1 MAKQEYRSL
10 FINLRFAVC
19 FILSV
24 ALLFADLR
32 LKVLSDF
39 RYYIESALYPVML
52 FADSPRSLSS
62 VVSSQFKT
70 RAELIAENERLA
82 SEIFEQRADLL
93 RLHSLEQENAA
104 MRKLLNSPLHETSR
118 RMFAE
123 VVAVDSDPYLQ
134 RVVVNRGSSSG
145 VYHSM
150 PVITDEGLV
159 GQVIEVNYSFSRVL
173 LLTDP
178 SSSVPVVNVRNQ
190 LRALAEGNG
199 VHDELDIANV
209 ARSADVQEGDL
220 LVTSGLGG
228 VFPVGYPVAVVTSVG
243 LSENQSFAEVK
254 AKPLV
259 NFGRLR
265 YVLMYWYDAQAEG
278 HNDEVQVKRPT
289 DGKVLLRQARIKQ
302 LIQSMSSPALQQ
314 EPSAD
319 KQAAA
324 GKPQLNAATA
334 QVLTENTPHPGT
346 LAKAAVRA
354 QQAAGEHHGSWQR

>member
-10 FINLRFAVC
+10 FINLRFVLC

-52 FADSPRSLSS
+52 FADSPRSISNA
-62 VVSSQFKT
+62 VSTQLKS

-82 SEIFEQRADLL
+82 NAIFEQRADLL
-93 RLHSLEQENAA
+93 RLHALVQENAE
-104 MRKLLNSPLHETSR
+104 MRKLLNSPLHRTSR
-118 RMFAE
+118 RMLAE
-123 VVAVDSDPYLQ
+123 VVAIDNDPYLQ
-134 RVVVNRGSSSG
+134 RVVVNRGSSSA
-145 VYHSM
+145 VHTSM
-150 PVITDEGLV
+150 PVITSEGLV

-199 VHDELDIANV
+199 SHDELDIANI

-228 VFPVGYPVAVVTSVG
+228 VYPLGYPVAVVTSVG
-243 LSENQSFAEVK
+243 ISENQSFAEVK

-259 NFGRLR
+259 DFGRLH
-265 YVLMYWYDAQAEG
+265 YVLLYWYDASSKEAE
-278 HNDEVQVKRPT
+278 DAVQPKEPT
-289 DGKVLLRQARIKQ
+289 DGKVLLRQERIKR
-302 LIQSMSSPALQQ
+302 LIQSMSNN
-314 EPSAD
+314 D
-319 KQAAA
+319 KQNAPAKEA
-324 GKPQLNAATA
+324 PAVKPQAKLNAKTSALLSMHSDAATLA
-334 QVLTENTPHPGT
+334 GAAVNAQQVLG
-346 LAKAAVRA
+346 A
-354 QQAAGEHHGSWQR
+354 QHGRRQ